1 MNNEFLNQCIE
12 LFNTINPDIAPY
24 VAIVSIVFFLT
35 RGKNKWL
42 LKIDLA
48 HCQVN
53 GLQISYN
60 DLEDATNLS
69 RPMVCTGIN
78 ILLSMNI
85 IEIKEESSG
94 RKARIYKF
102 VINDKRW
109 AKIPRDKTVSF
120 IKNLNNRG
128 MSSLSALKIYLTL
141 LAVKMNKLDTVTIG
155 YEKIREYTGLQS
167 KDIKPGLQVLFEHRL
182 IRIEQELDGVTRK
195 YKSNSYIILF

>member
-1 MNNEFLNQCIE
+1 MTSENRFSALPSEWIRNKRLKEFIATVRKGESIAALKCLLALN
-12 LFNTINPDIAPY
+12 LYMDY
-24 VAIVSIVFFLT
+24 Y
-35 RGKNKWL
+35 
-42 LKIDLA
+42 LKET
-48 HCQVN
+48 
-53 GLQISYN
+53 GQISYN

>member
-1 MNNEFLNQCIE
+1 MTSENRFSALPSEWIRNKRLKEFIATVKKGESIAALKCLLALNLYMDFYSKE
-12 LFNTINPDIAPY
+12 T
-24 VAIVSIVFFLT
+24 
-35 RGKNKWL
+35 G
-42 LKIDLA
+42 
-48 HCQVN
+48 
-53 GLQISYN
+53 QISYN

-69 RPMVCTGIN
+69 RPMVCIGIN

-102 VINDKRW
+102 VINDEGW

-141 LAVKMNKLDTVTIG
+141 LAVKMNKSDTVTIG

-182 IRIEQELDGVTRK
+182 IRIEQELDGATRK
-195 YKSNSYIILF
+195 YKSNSYIIFF